1 MPVWENKFI
10 SITEKTELL
19 IYIIITIKNT
29 Y

>member
-1 MPVWENKFI
+1 MPVRENKFI